1 MATGGGPSAAGDF
14 DPSSGATWR
23 SVTRRPESVTTR
35 RSIKDFPVACA
46 YFFPAGHV
54 LSYEEETEALELN
67 PAAAL
72 QTLMDHIE
80 ALARKRVETNLE

>member
-1 MATGGGPSAAGDF
+1 VFSGRVRARYPGTDWPDEVASTG
-14 DPSSGATWR
+14 
-23 SVTRRPESVTTR
+23 E
-35 RSIKDFPVACA
+35 A

-72 QTLMDHIE
+72 QTLMDHVE
-80 ALARKRVETNLE
+80 SFARKHTQQA